1 MIIPTI
7 AEGVVRAPIVI
18 NINPKPTWKKPA
30 KNPKKI
36 SWYEIIIL
44 FEIKYPIK
52 QQQIPAINCA
62 GTISIVGYFLTITI
76 KTANVIGIENAAK
89 FPDISPGDK
98 EFPTIIKTPIIA
110 KIIENK
116 VTKEIFSL
124 RKKYPKIAKNKICN
138 EIIKLVFA
146 TVVLYIAITYP
157 QNPSERMVPAI
168 RPGKPER

>member
-1 MIIPTI
+1 M
-7 AEGVVRAPIVI
+7 R
-18 NINPKPTWKKPA
+18 
-30 KNPKKI
+30 
-36 SWYEIIIL
+36 
-44 FEIKYPIK
+44 
-52 QQQIPAINCA
+52 QQQIPAINWA
-62 GTISIVGYFLTITI
+62 GTISIVGYFLTIII

-98 EFPTIIKTPIIA
+98 EFPTIIKTHIIA

-124 RKKYPKIAKNKICN
+124 RKKYPKIAKNKICK

-157 QNPSERMVPAI
+157 QNPSESIVPAI
-168 RPGKPER
+168 NPGKPDK